1 MYSPKFSSIDK
12 LNNNTFRLPI
22 TQVSKYAVYR
32 NLRYF
37 YGVENGGKKSNWH
50 IDPKI
55 NETDCTVLIVVELFS
70 AGEND
75 IAFPVSADENDIAF
89 RVTLTTKTDGFN
101 IITRSIEIRDHKEHT
116 ICVKY
121 KNISDIR
128 DVYIKI
134 ENLSHESP
142 ECNMTHDFAKI
153 LASEE
158 FSDVTLVTADGTEFK
173 AHRFVLCARSEVFA
187 AMFRND
193 FSERNTSR
201 ITIEDMD
208 AEVMQEMLNYLYTDR
223 KIPKQ
228 MAPALYTAANKYAL
242 LHLQDMCEQAL
253 IETMDVASVAD
264 TLRIADLHGNER
276 LKTIA
281 ITFTVGYI
289 KTVTG
294 TESWKRLRQT
304 DHQLCMDVLE
314 EVMKQR
320 L

>member
-1 MYSPKFSSIDK
+1 MYCLTFDKIIK

-22 TQVSKYAVYR
+22 IQVSRYGVFR
-32 NLRYF
+32 NIRYF
-37 YGVENGGKKSNWH
+37 YGVENGGKKSTWH
-50 IDPKI
+50 IDPTI
-55 NETDCTVLIVVELFS
+55 NETECTVLIFVEL
-70 AGEND
+70 D
-75 IAFPVSADENDIAF
+75 SADENGTAF
-89 RVTLTTKTDGFN
+89 RVTLTTETDGFN
-101 IITRSIEIRDHKEHT
+101 TITRSIEIGDDREGT

-121 KNISDIR
+121 KKISDIR
-128 DVYIKI
+128 DVYIKF
-134 ENLSHESP
+134 ENLSKESP

-242 LHLQDMCEQAL
+242 LHLQGMCEQVL
-253 IETMDVASVAD
+253 IETMDVASV
-264 TLRIADLHGNER
+264 
-276 LKTIA
+276 
-281 ITFTVGYI
+281 
-289 KTVTG
+289 
-294 TESWKRLRQT
+294 
-304 DHQLCMDVLE
+304 LE